1 MITCRTCGR
10 LGNFM
15 FQFSATYCHALKY
28 GFDYCMPLRS
38 MNEKAWPTPKI
49 GRIKYGSPQPGK
61 TFKQP
66 THAYHPIPN
75 EDNLTLEGYWQS
87 EKYWH
92 GYKEQIAE
100 ALGFVHK
107 PEPYVA
113 VHIRRGDY
121 LKYPDQFPVMPL
133 DYYKFAME
141 FMGSITD
148 PGYHKF
154 RIYSDDIKWCMEVF
168 DPKNKLLNYMA
179 FNAPLHIEFSENKDP
194 LTDMKDMYNASAFII
209 GNSTFSLFPALLRCD
224 NPMVIAPAENHWP
237 WCGKNG
243 SEASD
248 LMPERFIKIN
258 ANELINNRTKV

>member
-107 PEPYVA
+107 HEPYVA
-113 VHIRRGDY
+113 VHVRRGDY
-121 LKYPDQFPVMPL
+121 LKYPDQFPVMPIE
-133 DYYKFAME
+133 YYEKAIYHFTNNDMRHFKF
-141 FMGSITD
+141 
-148 PGYHKF
+148 
-154 RIYSDDIKWCMEVF
+154 YSDDIKWCQHFFPIIKYPRV
-168 DPKNKLLNYMA
+168 NA
-179 FNAPLHIEFSENKDP
+179 FEFSENKDP

-209 GNSTFSLFPALLRCD
+209 GNSTFSLFPALLRVD
-224 NPMVIAPAENHWP
+224 NPMVIAPADDRWFGPKAKHIET
-237 WCGKNG
+237 C
-243 SEASD
+243 D
-248 LMPERFIKIN
+248 LMPERFIKM
-258 ANELINNRTKV
+258 

>member
-66 THAYHPIPN
+66 SHAYHPIPN

-92 GYKEQIAE
+92 GYKDRIAE

-107 PEPYVA
+107 PEPYIA

-121 LKYPDQFPVMPL
+121 LKYPDQFPVL
-133 DYYKFAME
+133 DREYYFKAIKHFADAGCYT
-141 FMGSITD
+141 F
-148 PGYHKF
+148 KV
-154 RIYSDDIKWCMEVF
+154 YSDDITWCKKSF
-168 DPKNKLLNYMA
+168 DATELLY
-179 FNAPLHIEFSENKDP
+179 SENKDP
-194 LTDMKDMYNASAFII
+194 LADMKDMYNASGFII
-209 GNSTFSLFPALLRCD
+209 ANSTFSLFPALLRPD
-224 NPMVIAPAENHWP
+224 NPMVIAPAEDRWF
-237 WCGKNG
+237 G
-243 SEASD
+243 SKAKHIETCD
-248 LMPERFIKIN
+248 LMPERFIKI
-258 ANELINNRTKV
+258 

>member
-100 ALGFVHK
+100 ALGFVYR
-107 PEPYVA
+107 PEPLMPKYVA
-113 VHIRRGDY
+113 LHIRRGDY
-121 LKYPDQFPVMPL
+121 LKYPDQFPVMPIE
-133 DYYKFAME
+133 YYNKAIGGLINKGF
-141 FMGSITD
+141 D
-148 PGYHKF
+148 RF
-154 RIYSDDIKWCMEVF
+154 RIYTDDNEWLKNNLQNFEWRDAYVQFNF
-168 DPKNKLLNYMA
+168 D
-179 FNAPLHIEFSENKDP
+179 KDP
-194 LTDMKDMYNASAFII
+194 LTAMRDMYNADAFILA
-209 GNSTFSLFPALLRCD
+209 NSTFSLFPALLRPD
-224 NPMVIAPAENHWP
+224 NPMVIAPAEDRWFGPKAKHLET
-237 WCGKNG
+237 C
-243 SEASD
+243 D
-248 LMPERFIKIN
+248 LMPERFIKM
-258 ANELINNRTKV
+258 